1 MNRTAVQASNPESD
15 IASITPSQRLPG
27 VFLRGMAM
35 GAADIVPGVS
45 GGTIAF
51 ITGIYFRLLE
61 AIGRLPVV
69 FWRELCRGRLKAFW
83 QLSDASFLLTLLA
96 GILFSIASLAAVISH
111 ALEAYPIPLWSFF
124 FGLIT
129 ASVWHV
135 AREVL
140 RPRAV
145 LLMAVL
151 PGAAVAWWITTLS
164 PVSTEPTLL
173 TLFGAGAIAICAM
186 ILPGISGSFILVIM
200 GLYAPVLDAIK
211 QFEIVKLLV
220 FGAGC
225 ALGLLSIA
233 RALTWAVQRF
243 HDWVLA
249 LLTGVMIGA
258 LNKVWPWKETVTWR
272 LNSSGE
278 EVALH
283 QVNTSP
289 QHYAEFAGA
298 NAEIHLAIVAAVLG
312 FCLVFGV
319 EWVAGR
325 FGRSSKRDD

>member
-1 MNRTAVQASNPESD
+1 
-15 IASITPSQRLPG
+15 
-27 VFLRGMAM
+27 MAM

-61 AIGRLPVV
+61 AISRFPEV
-69 FWRELCRGRLKAFW
+69 FWRELCRGHLKAFW
-83 QLSDASFLLTLLA
+83 QRSDASFLVTLLF
-96 GILFSIASLAAVISH
+96 GILFSIASLAAIISH
-111 ALEAYPIPLWSFF
+111 ALETYPVPLWSFF

-135 AREVL
+135 AREVV

-145 LLMAVL
+145 LLFAAVL
-151 PGAAVAWWITTLS
+151 GAALAWWITTLS

-173 TLFGAGAIAICAM
+173 VLFGAGAIAICAM

-211 QFEIVKLLV
+211 QFEMVKLLV

-233 RALTWAVQRF
+233 RALTWAVRRF

-249 LLTGVMIGA
+249 LLTGVMVGA

-272 LNSSGE
+272 LDSAGK

-289 QHYAEFAGA
+289 QHFAELTGA
-298 NAEIHLAIVAAVLG
+298 SADIYPAIAAAVLG
-312 FCLVFGV
+312 FGLVFGI
-319 EWVAGR
+319 EWLAGR
-325 FGRSSKRDD
+325 FGAERGSAA